1 MPPII
6 KITVLTFMLRVL
18 VRWFHL
24 HFFRLDG
31 VHGVSMTDTENHI
44 IRALRVCILA
54 NFWQRLEMILD
65 LLILAEQPR
74 LSLLHISINLRWF
87 ERGSLKILVHRVS
100 LSPVLH

>member
-1 MPPII
+1 MPLII
-6 KITVLTFMLRVL
+6 KITVLTFMPRVL

-24 HFFRLDG
+24 HFFRLNS

-65 LLILAEQPR
+65 LLILSVQLL
-74 LSLLHISINLRWF
+74 LSLLHISIKLRLF
-87 ERGSLKILVHRVS
+87 ERWSLKILVHRFL